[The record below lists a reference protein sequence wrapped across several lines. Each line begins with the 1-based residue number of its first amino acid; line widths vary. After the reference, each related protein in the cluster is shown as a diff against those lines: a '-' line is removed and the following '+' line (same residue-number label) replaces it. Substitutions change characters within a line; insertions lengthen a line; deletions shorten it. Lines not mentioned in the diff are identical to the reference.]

1 MLGLSIL
8 SRHHHHTVLLVHMEY
23 GGCVKMLHFLFCFKG
38 LKRHGMR
45 ARPDA
50 LEADNHGGNV
60 CPWKVFWMPS
70 FFQQHAV
77 SKNVR
82 STLSSLSG
90 LSLLCLVII
99 VLLFMERLTLI
110 FFSTNHHGYQLFC
123 SSSFFVT
130 QKDALT
136 SHLDKLKRFVK

>member
-8 SRHHHHTVLLVHMEY
+8 SRHRHTVLLVQMEY

-70 FFQQHAV
+70 FLATCCKQKCQINIKFFV
-77 SKNVR
+77 
-82 STLSSLSG
+82 
-90 LSLLCLVII
+90 CIIII
-99 VLLFMERLTLI
+99 VPCHYCSSVHGKINLDFL
-110 FFSTNHHGYQLFC
+110 TNHHGYQLFC

>member
-8 SRHHHHTVLLVHMEY
+8 SRHHHTCSQCTWN
-23 GGCVKMLHFLFCFKG
+23 GGCKEMLHFLLFCFKG
-38 LKRHGMR
+38 LKRHGMG
-45 ARPDA
+45 AWPDA
-50 LEADNHGGNV
+50 LEADNHGGNG

-70 FFQQHAV
+70 FLATHAV

-82 STLSSLSG
+82 STLSSLSA
-90 LSLLCLVII
+90 LLLLCLVII

-110 FFSTNHHGYQLFC
+110 FLTNHHGYQLFC